1 MNFRDQQAI
10 YLQIADYV
18 CENILLKKWPAGEKL
33 ISIRDLAVE
42 IQVNPN
48 TVQRAY
54 DFLQQKDIIS
64 NRRGVG
70 YFIESDAEKKIKT
83 YRKEIFLD
91 NELPQLFKNMF
102 LLGISLKEMEIKYKK
117 YIDKNFKSTIHE
129 VE

>member
-83 YRKEIFLD
+83 YRKEIFLA

>member
-18 CENILLKKWPAGEKL
+18 CENILLKKWPAGDKL
-33 ISIRDLAVE
+33 ISIRELAVN

-70 YFIESDAEKKIKT
+70 YFIEPDAEKKVKA
-83 YRKEIFLD
+83 YRKEAFAEH
-91 NELPQLFKNMF
+91 ELPQLFKNMF
-102 LLGISLKEMEIKYKK
+102 LLGLSFKELESKYKK
-117 YIDKNFKSTIHE
+117 YIDKNYKSTTHE
-129 VE
+129 ME

>member
-18 CENILLKKWPAGEKL
+18 CENILLKKWPAGDKL
-33 ISIRDLAVE
+33 ISIRDLAVA

-70 YFIESDAEKKIKT
+70 YFIEQSAEKKVKA
-83 YRKEIFLD
+83 YRKEMFVD
-91 NELPQLFKNMF
+91 NELPQVFKNMF
-102 LLGISLKEMEIKYKK
+102 LLGLSFKELETRYKK
-117 YIDKNFKSTIHE
+117 FIDKNYKSTIHE
-129 VE
+129 ME

>member
-18 CENILLKKWPAGEKL
+18 CENILLRKWTVSEKI

-54 DFLQQKDIIS
+54 DFLQQKGIIS
-64 NRRGVG
+64 NKRGVG
-70 YFIESDAEKKIKT
+70 YFIESDAEKKVKS
-83 YRKEIFLD
+83 YRKEIFID
-91 NELPQLFKNMF
+91 HELPQLFKNMF
-102 LLGISLKEMEIKYKK
+102 LLGLTFKELETKYKK
-117 YIDKNFKSTIHE
+117 FIDKNYKSTIHE
-129 VE
+129 ME

>member
-18 CENILLKKWPAGEKL
+18 CENILLKKWPAGDKL

-64 NRRGVG
+64 NKRGVG
-70 YFIESDAEKKIKT
+70 YFIESDAEKKIKA
-83 YRKEIFLD
+83 YRRDVFMD
-91 NELPQLFKNMF
+91 YELPQLFKNMF
-102 LLGISLKEMEIKYKK
+102 LLGLSFKDLENKYKK
-117 YIDKNFKSTIHE
+117 YIDKNFKSAINE
-129 VE
+129 ME

>member
-64 NRRGVG
+64 NRRGVS

-83 YRKEIFLD
+83 YRKEIFLA

>member
-18 CENILLKKWPAGEKL
+18 CENILLKKWPADEKL

-83 YRKEIFLD
+83 YRKEIFLA